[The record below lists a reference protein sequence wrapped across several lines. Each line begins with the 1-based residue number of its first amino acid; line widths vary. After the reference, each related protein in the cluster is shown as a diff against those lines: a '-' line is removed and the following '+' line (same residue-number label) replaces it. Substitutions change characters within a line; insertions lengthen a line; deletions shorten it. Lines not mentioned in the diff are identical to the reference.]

1 MRNLAAKV
9 PEDVWPEVKAR
20 IQAACQAPSR
30 AIARGLAKGVVADFE
45 RELPSAMTCFM
56 DDFEACIAHLRMPV
70 THRRATRTTNLPER
84 LFVEERRRLGI
95 ISAAFGGR
103 PMLKLMSGVMTR
115 AAGRWRAIRFTEFER
130 RRQTEARRGIQGRE
144 RHPLSPPQPAPPP

>member
-1 MRNLAAKV
+1 
-9 PEDVWPEVKAR
+9 
-20 IQAACQAPSR
+20 
-30 AIARGLAKGVVADFE
+30 VVADFE

-84 LFVEERRRLGI
+84 LFVEERRRLRI
-95 ISAAFGGR
+95 IPAAFGGR
-103 PMLKLMSGVMTR
+103 PMLKLMSSVMTR